1 MIQAISNG
9 VGTGLVESVDIPIE
23 YEAVHPKQTP
33 LNLHLDW
40 RRFVMLN
47 IKVTPS
53 PLFIPQ
59 TGGGEE
65 DGDAAPADDEESGDF
80 KWHCKSGLHANI

>member
-33 LNLHLDW
+33 LNLDLDW

-47 IKVTPS
+47 IKVKPS
-53 PLFIPQ
+53 PLFVPQ
-59 TGGGEE
+59 AGGGDDDADNQEE
-65 DGDAAPADDEESGDF
+65 ANDDNEGF
-80 KWHCKSGLHANI
+80 NWHCK